1 MNSKEV
7 EEEIEKKREQYQSS
21 LQPLYR
27 QCRKNEVSIYIYIYI
42 YISHNGKFFFGIVQ
56 SIYLHKSFHAGQV
69 GG

>member
-1 MNSKEV
+1 MNPKEV

-27 QCRKNEVSIYIYIYI
+27 QCRKNEVSIYI
-42 YISHNGKFFFGIVQ
+42 SHNGKFFFGIVQ
-56 SIYLHKSFHAGQV
+56 SIYLHKTFPYAGQV